1 MILRYHA
8 LARMEII
15 ETAEHYALE
24 RPELGSEFLADL
36 DTAIGMILAN
46 PVMFEQVRPGMR
58 RCLMKRCA
66 YGIYY
71 RTPDE
76 NTVRI
81 IIVRHHSRRPGLGM
95 RRK

>member
-1 MILRYHA
+1 MKV
-8 LARMEII
+8 EII
-15 ETAEHYALE
+15 PQAQQDVAAAARDYQTQRAGLE
-24 RPELGSEFLADL
+24 LEFLEEFERGVVEI
-36 DTAIGMILAN
+36 TARPA
-46 PVMFEQVRPGMR
+46 MFEQIRPSIR
-58 RCLMKRCA
+58 RYLLERFP

-81 IIVRHHSRRPGLGM
+81 IIVRHHSRRPTLGM